1 LGYDLMQQ
9 DNLFTPIESKRTFEE
24 ISSKVKALVFE
35 GTLKPG
41 DRLPSEQEL
50 AKQFGVG
57 RQSVREALRL
67 LELSGFVSIQKGY
80 GGGPIVQDTISTRI
94 RNLYLDAF
102 RLEKISVAEFT
113 SARMAIEKAILN
125 EVIDKADKSD
135 IKRIRVNL
143 AKAQELIADKKL
155 ATDENFDFHALLARA
170 SKNKVFMILEK
181 SINAIHKN
189 LRSRSVVDFRT
200 THNAVKAHQKIL
212 DAIMKKDRVKA
223 LKLLERHILDV
234 MKSY

>member
-1 LGYDLMQQ
+1 MQQ

-189 LRSRSVVDFRT
+189 LRSRSVVDFGT

>member
-1 LGYDLMQQ
+1 MEQ

-24 ISSKVKALVFE
+24 ISSKVKNLIFD

-80 GGGPIVQDTISTRI
+80 GGGPVVKDTISTQI

-102 RLEKISVAEFT
+102 RMEKITVEEFT
-113 SARMAIEKAILN
+113 TARSVIEKAILN
-125 EVIDKADKSD
+125 EVIDKADERD
-135 IKRIRVNL
+135 IKRIQANI
-143 AKAQELIADKKL
+143 AEAQELVANKKL

-170 SKNKVFMILEK
+170 SKNKVFIILEK
-181 SINAIHKN
+181 SINAIHRN
-189 LRSRSVVDFRT
+189 LRSRSTADYKT
-200 THNAVKAHQKIL
+200 TRNALKAHQYIL
-212 DAIMKKDRVKA
+212 DAIINKDREKA
-223 LKLLERHILDV
+223 IRLLDKHILDV

>member
-1 LGYDLMQQ
+1 MEQE
-9 DNLFTPIESKRTFEE
+9 NLFTPIESKRTFEE
-24 ISSKVKALVFE
+24 ISSKVKTLIFD

-41 DRLPSEQEL
+41 DRLPSELEL

-80 GGGPIVQDTISTRI
+80 GGGPVVKDTISTRI

-102 RLEKISVAEFT
+102 RMEKITVAEFT
-113 SARMAIEKAILN
+113 SARLAIEKAILD
-125 EVIDKADKSD
+125 EVIDKADDSD
-135 IKRIRVNL
+135 IKRIQANL
-143 AKAQELIADKKL
+143 AEAEELVADKKM

-170 SKNKVFMILEK
+170 SKNKVFIILEK
-181 SINAIHKN
+181 SINAIHRN
-189 LRSRSVVDFRT
+189 LRSRSTADYKT
-200 THNAVKAHQKIL
+200 TRNAVEAHQKIL
-212 DAIMKKDRVKA
+212 DAIINKDREKA
-223 LKLLERHILDV
+223 IKLLDQHILDV

>member
-1 LGYDLMQQ
+1 MEQE
-9 DNLFTPIESKRTFEE
+9 NLFTPIESKRTFEE
-24 ISSKVKALVFE
+24 ISSKVKSLIFD

-41 DRLPSEQEL
+41 DRLPSELEL

-80 GGGPIVQDTISTRI
+80 GGGPIVKDTISTRI

-102 RLEKISVAEFT
+102 RMEKITVAEFT
-113 SARMAIEKAILN
+113 SARLAIEKAILD
-125 EVIDKADKSD
+125 EVIDKADDSD
-135 IKRIRVNL
+135 IKRIQANL
-143 AKAQELIADKKL
+143 AEAEELIADKKM

-170 SKNKVFMILEK
+170 SKNKVFIILEK
-181 SINAIHKN
+181 SINAIHRN
-189 LRSRSVVDFRT
+189 LRGRSTADYKT
-200 THNAVKAHQKIL
+200 TRNAVKAHQEIL
-212 DAIMKKDRVKA
+212 DAIIKKDREKA
-223 LKLLERHILDV
+223 IKLLDQHILDV

>member
-1 LGYDLMQQ
+1 MQQ
-9 DNLFTPIESKRTFEE
+9 ENLFTPIESKRTFEE
-24 ISSKVKALVFE
+24 ISSKVKDLIFE

-41 DRLPSEQEL
+41 DKLPSEVEL

-67 LELSGFVSIQKGY
+67 LELSGFISVQKGY

-102 RLEKISVAEFT
+102 RMEKITVEEFT
-113 SARMAIEKAILN
+113 TARSVIEKAILN
-125 EVIDKADKSD
+125 EVIDKADESD
-135 IKRIRVNL
+135 IKRIQANL
-143 AKAQELIADKKL
+143 ARAEELIANKKL

-170 SKNKVFMILEK
+170 SKNKVFIILEK
-181 SINAIHKN
+181 SINAIHRN
-189 LRSRSVVDFRT
+189 LRSRSAADFKT
-200 THNAVKAHQKIL
+200 TLNALKAHKEIL
-212 DAIMKKDRVKA
+212 DAIINKDREKA
-223 LKLLERHILDV
+223 IKLLHKHIFDV

>member
-1 LGYDLMQQ
+1 MEQ
-9 DNLFTPIESKRTFEE
+9 DNLFAPIESKRTFEE
-24 ISSKVKALVFE
+24 ISSKVKTLIFN

-57 RQSVREALRL
+57 RQSVREARRL

-80 GGGPIVQDTISTRI
+80 GGGPVVKDTISTQI

-102 RLEKISVAEFT
+102 RMEKITIEEFA
-113 SARMAIEKAILN
+113 SARSVIEKAILN
-125 EVIDKADKSD
+125 EVIDKADDSD
-135 IKRIRVNL
+135 IKRIQANL
-143 AKAQELIADKKL
+143 AEAEELIANKKM

-170 SKNKVFMILEK
+170 SKNKVFIILEK
-181 SINAIHKN
+181 SINAIHRN
-189 LRSRSVVDFRT
+189 LRSRSTADYKT
-200 THNAVKAHQKIL
+200 TRNAVKAHQKIL
-212 DAIMKKDRVKA
+212 DAIINKDREKA
-223 LKLLERHILDV
+223 IKLLDQRILDV

>member
-1 LGYDLMQQ
+1 MGQ

-24 ISSKVKALVFE
+24 ISSKVKNLIFD

-80 GGGPIVQDTISTRI
+80 GGGPVVKDTISTQI

-102 RLEKISVAEFT
+102 RMEKITVEEFT
-113 SARMAIEKAILN
+113 SARAVIEKAILN
-125 EVIDKADKSD
+125 EVIDKADESD
-135 IKRIRVNL
+135 IKRIRANL
-143 AKAQELIADKKL
+143 AEAEELIANKKM
-155 ATDENFDFHALLARA
+155 ATDENFDFHALLAKA
-170 SKNKVFMILEK
+170 SKNKVFIILER
-181 SINAIHKN
+181 SINAIHRN
-189 LRSRSVVDFRT
+189 LRSRSTADYKT
-200 THNAVKAHQKIL
+200 TRNAVKAHQKIL
-212 DAIMKKDRVKA
+212 DAIINKDREKA
-223 LKLLERHILDV
+223 IKLLDQHILDV